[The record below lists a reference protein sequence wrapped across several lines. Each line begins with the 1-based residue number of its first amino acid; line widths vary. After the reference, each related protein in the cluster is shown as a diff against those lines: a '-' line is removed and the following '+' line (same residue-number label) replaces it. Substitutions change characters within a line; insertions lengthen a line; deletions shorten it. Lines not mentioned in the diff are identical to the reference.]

1 MEQSA
6 KQPLFLL
13 GQVATTS
20 AALAALA
27 KAGQAPPEFLARHAS
42 GDWGDLCE
50 RDRQEN
56 QFGLEHGHPPVSA
69 YHTDAGDELRIITDR
84 QLRTTTILLPHEY

>member
-1 MEQSA
+1 MEQTPQ
-6 KQPLFLL
+6 QPLFPL
-13 GQVATTS
+13 GQVVTTP

-27 KAGQAPPEFLARHAS
+27 KAGQGPPEFLARHAN

-56 QFGLEHGHPPVSA
+56 QIGLEHGYPLVSA
-69 YHTDAGDELRIITDR
+69 YHTAAGDELWIITDR
-84 QLRTTTILLPHEY
+84 QLSTTTILLPHEY